1 MKSRENFTNS
11 NTLWDASKT
20 RNRMG
25 YYYNTKDTVKNV
37 SLVTSR
43 VEKPSFEAMANNMD
57 VYKACRAS
65 KA

>member
-1 MKSRENFTNS
+1 
-11 NTLWDASKT
+11 
-20 RNRMG
+20 MG